1 MLKTL
6 FLGTSG
12 SMPTVA
18 RSLPAILIKRE
29 GEAILFDCGEGTQR
43 QMMRCRTGF
52 NLSSV
57 FITHWHA
64 DHFLGLPGLI
74 HTMSFQNR
82 SNKLAI
88 YGPRWAGIPNLF
100 SLINPQFE
108 VDFIE
113 VSPSELIDLDSFF
126 VEVVSVDHG
135 TNSFGYIFEER
146 ERPGKFNREKAEL
159 LGLKPGP
166 LYKTLQNGESVSV
179 GGRVIS
185 PEEVI
190 GPRRPGRKIV
200 YTGDTRPSD
209 HVIQAAKNADLL
221 IHEATLAADL
231 KEYAKTVGHST
242 AAEAAQVAQEARVL
256 TLVLTHI
263 SSRYANTTQLLE
275 EARSIFPN
283 TFVAEDLFELEVLY
297 KDRMEHIET

>member
-1 MLKTL
+1 MLKVL

-18 RSLPAILIKRE
+18 RSLPAILIKRD
-29 GEAILFDCGEGTQR
+29 GESVLFDCGEGTQR

-82 SNKLAI
+82 GNQLAI

-113 VSPSELIDLDSFF
+113 VSPGDLIDLGSFF
-126 VEVVSVDHG
+126 VEVFAVDHG
-135 TNSFGYIFEER
+135 TTSFGYIFKER
-146 ERPGKFNREKAEL
+146 ERPGKFNRERAEQ

-166 LYKTLQNGESVSV
+166 LYKTLQNGESVSA

-185 PEEVI
+185 PEQII
-190 GPRRPGRKIV
+190 GPERPGRKIV
-200 YTGDTRPSD
+200 YVGDTRPSD
-209 HVIQAAKNADLL
+209 SVIQAAENADLL

-242 AAEAAQVAQEARVL
+242 ASEAAQIAQEAQVL
-256 TLVLTHI
+256 SLVLTHI
-263 SSRYANTTQLLE
+263 SSRYTNTSQLLE
-275 EARSIFPN
+275 EARIIFPN
-283 TFVAEDLFELEVLY
+283 TFVAEDLLEFEILY
-297 KDRMEHIET
+297 KD

>member
-1 MLKTL
+1 MLKVL

-18 RSLPAILIKRE
+18 RSLPAILIKRD
-29 GEAILFDCGEGTQR
+29 GESVLFDCGEGTQR

-82 SNKLAI
+82 GNQLAI

-113 VSPSELIDLDSFF
+113 VSPGDLIDLGSFF
-126 VEVVSVDHG
+126 VEVFAVDHG
-135 TNSFGYIFEER
+135 TTSFGYIFKER
-146 ERPGKFNREKAEL
+146 ERPGKFNRERAEQ

-166 LYKTLQNGESVSV
+166 LYKTLQNGESVSA

-185 PEEVI
+185 PEQII
-190 GPRRPGRKIV
+190 GPERPGRKIV
-200 YTGDTRPSD
+200 YVGDTRPSD
-209 HVIQAAKNADLL
+209 SVIQAAQNADLL

-242 AAEAAQVAQEARVL
+242 ASEAAQIAQEAQVL
-256 TLVLTHI
+256 SLVLTHI
-263 SSRYANTTQLLE
+263 SSRYTNTSQLLE
-275 EARSIFPN
+275 EARIIFPN
-283 TFVAEDLFELEVLY
+283 TFVAEDLLEFEILY
-297 KDRMEHIET
+297 KD

>member
-1 MLKTL
+1 MLKVL
-6 FLGTSG
+6 FLGTGG

-18 RSLPAILIKRE
+18 RSLPAILIKRD
-29 GEAILFDCGEGTQR
+29 GESVLFDCGEGTQR

-82 SNKLAI
+82 GNQLAI

-113 VSPSELIDLDSFF
+113 VSPGDLIDLGSFF
-126 VEVVSVDHG
+126 VEVFAVDHG
-135 TNSFGYIFEER
+135 TTSFGYIFKER
-146 ERPGKFNREKAEL
+146 ERPGKFNREMAEQ

-166 LYKTLQNGESVSV
+166 LYKTLQNGQSVSAD
-179 GGRVIS
+179 GRVIS
-185 PEEVI
+185 PEQII
-190 GPRRPGRKIV
+190 GPVRPGRKIV
-200 YTGDTRPSD
+200 YAGDTRPSD
-209 HVIQAAKNADLL
+209 RVIQAAENADLL

-242 AAEAAQVAQEARVL
+242 ASEAAQIAQEAQVL

-263 SSRYANTTQLLE
+263 SSRYANTSQLLE
-275 EARSIFPN
+275 EARLLFLN
-283 TFVAEDLFELEVLY
+283 TFVAEDLLELEIPY
-297 KDRMEHIET
+297 KD

>member
-1 MLKTL
+1 
-6 FLGTSG
+6 
-12 SMPTVA
+12 
-18 RSLPAILIKRE
+18 
-29 GEAILFDCGEGTQR
+29 
-43 QMMRCRTGF
+43 MMRCRTGF

-113 VSPSELIDLDSFF
+113 VSPGDLIDLGSFF
-126 VEVVSVDHG
+126 VEVFAVDHG
-135 TNSFGYIFEER
+135 PTSYGYIFEER
-146 ERPGKFNREKAEL
+146 ERPGKFNREKAGQ

-166 LYKTLQNGESVSV
+166 LYKALQNGESVSAS
-179 GGRVIS
+179 GRMIS
-185 PEEVI
+185 PEQVI
-190 GPRRPGRKIV
+190 GPIRPGRKIV

-209 HVIQAAKNADLL
+209 HVIQAAENADLL
-221 IHEATLAADL
+221 IHEATLVADL

-242 AAEAAQVAQEARVL
+242 AAEAAQVAQGAHVL

-263 SSRYANTTQLLE
+263 SSRYVNTTQLLE
-275 EARSIFPN
+275 EARLIFPN
-283 TFVAEDLFELEVLY
+283 TFVAEDLLELEVLY
-297 KDRMEHIET
+297 KDRIEHVET

>member
-1 MLKTL
+1 MLKIL

-18 RSLPAILIKRE
+18 RSLPAILIKRD
-29 GEAILFDCGEGTQR
+29 GEAVLFDCGEGTQR

-88 YGPRWAGIPNLF
+88 YGPRWAGLPNLF

-113 VSPSELIDLDSFF
+113 VSPGDLIDLGSFF
-126 VEVVSVDHG
+126 VKVFAVDHG
-135 TNSFGYIFEER
+135 TASFGYIFEEH
-146 ERPGKFNREKAEL
+146 ERPGKFDREKAEH

-166 LYKTLQNGESVSV
+166 LYKTLQNGESVAV

-185 PEEVI
+185 PEQII
-190 GPRRPGRKIV
+190 GPIRPGRKIV

-209 HVIQAAKNADLL
+209 RVIQAAENADLL
-221 IHEATLAADL
+221 IHEATLAEDL

-242 AAEAAQVAQEARVL
+242 AVEAAQIAQGARVL

-275 EARSIFPN
+275 EARPIFPD
-283 TFVAEDLFELEVLY
+283 TVVAEDLLELEVLY
-297 KDRMEHIET
+297 KDRSAHIET